1 MPEDKNVQSENIS
14 KIFNKCWPGNFHF
27 FMFWVFEILCKL
39 QQELTIW
46 SSVKNNWI
54 TFSSVAFSAQDYQ
67 RSHPHPKYVQ
77 PETGR
82 SKNQLKHPPAASV
95 LWTLQCIV
103 SQGRN
108 MDASSTYP
116 AIWKCSR
123 EPGWHSTSLTK
134 PGLPRQNIA
143 IVWPASEKMHEVKQ
157 TNKIPTIVLPQGK
170 MRRKSFVTVKAPRF
184 EVGGLSKEREGWSR
198 CKSPLKAQWD
208 SYAWV
213 QMGLCMDKMFGQWE
227 FMRARRTWTPVALHR
242 LTAPLASFCSE
253 AFGWV
258 NSFNSFR
265 NAFIPTAVA
274 GIAEMKVWFQGI
286 PRIAGLGEK
295 LKGKSNDGIA
305 AEKNLSWRC
314 DRKESCGGWT
324 SRWVGSVG
332 MKATITEIKWKWK
345 WTLWW
350 KVKVGKWMSRSTGEQ
365 WAWGWNNPLKRGQRR
380 PLWNWVRILLWLV
393 TWGHRG

>member
-1 MPEDKNVQSENIS
+1 M
-14 KIFNKCWPGNFHF
+14 
-27 FMFWVFEILCKL
+27 
-39 QQELTIW
+39 
-46 SSVKNNWI
+46 
-54 TFSSVAFSAQDYQ
+54 AFSAQDYQ

-82 SKNQLKHPPAASV
+82 SKNQPKHPPAASV

-108 MDASSTYP
+108 MEASSTYP

-227 FMRARRTWTPVALHR
+227 FMRARRTWTPAALHR
-242 LTAPLASFCSE
+242 LTAPLASFYSE

-274 GIAEMKVWFQGI
+274 GIAEMKVWYQGI
-286 PRIAGLGEK
+286 PRIAGWEIKREIQWRDCSGEELE
-295 LKGKSNDGIA
+295 LKMRPQGIV
-305 AEKNLSWRC
+305 
-314 DRKESCGGWT
+314 
-324 SRWVGSVG
+324 RWVN
-332 MKATITEIKWKWK
+332 ITMSRECRDESNHHGNQV
-345 WTLWW
+345 
-350 KVKVGKWMSRSTGEQ
+350 KVKVDIVMESESGNVNITING
-365 WAWGWNNPLKRGQRR
+365 WAISMGWNNPLKRGQRE
-380 PLWNWVRILLWLV
+380 PLWNWMRILLWLV
-393 TWGHRG
+393 KWGHMGWGQVSMGGQGGTEPGLGLGLGLVVILEGSSVADGMRR

>member
-1 MPEDKNVQSENIS
+1 MSNQRPAALKINLSILQRLLFCEHCSALSLKAGTWRQAQPIRRSENVRGNQGDIPPRWPNPGCRDKIS
-14 KIFNKCWPGNFHF
+14 PLCDQHLRKCMKSNKQTRFRP
-27 FMFWVFEILCKL
+27 LCCHKGKCVEKVL
-39 QQELTIW
+39 
-46 SSVKNNWI
+46 S
-54 TFSSVAFSAQDYQ
+54 
-67 RSHPHPKYVQ
+67 
-77 PETGR
+77 
-82 SKNQLKHPPAASV
+82 QLKLLDLRLV
-95 LWTLQCIV
+95 VFL
-103 SQGRN
+103 
-108 MDASSTYP
+108 
-116 AIWKCSR
+116 K
-123 EPGWHSTSLTK
+123 
-134 PGLPRQNIA
+134 
-143 IVWPASEKMHEVKQ
+143 
-157 TNKIPTIVLPQGK
+157 
-170 MRRKSFVTVKAPRF
+170 
-184 EVGGLSKEREGWSR
+184 REGWSR

-227 FMRARRTWTPVALHR
+227 FMRARRTWTPAALHR

-258 NSFNSFR
+258 DSFNSFW

-350 KVKVGKWMSRSTGEQ
+350 KVKVGKWTSRSTDREQ
-365 WAWGWNNPLKRGQRR
+365 CMGMK
-380 PLWNWVRILLWLV
+380 
-393 TWGHRG
+393 